1 MDDVNIFECI
11 NIMNETN
18 IDYKIKN
25 KKDYNINIEIRNILK
40 DEAIFFKITQ
50 QRAYQLLEKL
60 EIKKEKINIIYEKLI
75 SKKNFYNLLYN
86 KKIDIDDKTL
96 LIKYPTYDVLKSNSI
111 ITD

>member
-1 MDDVNIFECI
+1 MDDLNVFECI

-18 IDYKIKN
+18 MDYKIKN

-50 QRAYQLLEKL
+50 QKAYKILEEL
-60 EIKKEKINIIYEKLI
+60 EIKTQKINKVYEELI

-86 KKIDIDDKTL
+86 KKIDINDNQL
-96 LIKYPTYDVLKSNSI
+96 LIKYPTYDVF
-111 ITD
+111 

>member
-25 KKDYNINIEIRNILK
+25 NKDYNINIKIRNILK

-50 QRAYQLLEKL
+50 QRAHQLLEAL
-60 EIKKEKINIIYEKLI
+60 EIKKEKINTVYEELI
-75 SKKNFYNLLYN
+75 SRKNFYNLLYN
-86 KKIDIDDKTL
+86 KKIDINDKNL
-96 LIKYPTYDVLKSNSI
+96 LIKYPIYNI
-111 ITD
+111 F

>member
-60 EIKKEKINIIYEKLI
+60 EIKKEKINTVYNELI

-86 KKIDIDDKTL
+86 KTIDINDNDL
-96 LIKYPTYDVLKSNSI
+96 LIKYPTYDVF
-111 ITD
+111 

>member
-1 MDDVNIFECI
+1 MDDVNFFECI

-25 KKDYNINIEIRNILK
+25 KQDYNINIEIRNILK
-40 DEAIFFKITQ
+40 DEAIFFKISQ

-60 EIKKEKINIIYEKLI
+60 EIKKEKINIVYEELI

-86 KKIDIDDKTL
+86 KKIDLNDNHL
-96 LIKYPTYDVLKSNSI
+96 LIKYPTYDVF
-111 ITD
+111 